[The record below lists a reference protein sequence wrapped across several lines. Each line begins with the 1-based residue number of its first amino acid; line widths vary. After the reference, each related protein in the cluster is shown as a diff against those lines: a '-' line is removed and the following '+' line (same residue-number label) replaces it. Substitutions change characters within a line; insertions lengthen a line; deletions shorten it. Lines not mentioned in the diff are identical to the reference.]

1 MSYTLSC
8 ESTVDMPFSAVAKRN
23 ISVLFYSYLLG
34 EQEYEDIMGRDDAA
48 LENFYRSIAQGIL
61 PSTTQINTYK
71 YIEYFEPLLEKG
83 DIFHLTLSSGI
94 TSSYTNAVEAAN
106 QLMQK
111 YPDRKIVIIDS
122 LCASSGFGLFVDNVA
137 DKRDEGYT
145 IDQLKE
151 YAEKTKQNVKHLFF
165 STDMTMFRRSG
176 RVSGSAATIA
186 TVLNICPV
194 MKVTKL
200 GKLEAFTKVR
210 GKDKATEFVF
220 NEMKKQVGTSYSKRC
235 YISNSNCLPMAEALK
250 EKVVAEFGCEVK
262 IFDIGTTIAS
272 HAGKGTV
279 AFFFESEADR

>member
-8 ESTVDMPFSAVAKRN
+8 ESTVDMPFSLVAARN

-34 EQEYEDIMGRDDAA
+34 DQEYEDIMGRDEEA
-48 LENFYRSIAQGIL
+48 LAHFYRSIDADIL

-71 YIEYFEPLLEKG
+71 YLEYFEPLLQKG
-83 DIFHLTLSSGI
+83 DVFHITLSSGI
-94 TSSYTNAVEAAN
+94 TSSYSNAVEAAN
-106 QLMQK
+106 QLSEK
-111 YPDRKIVIIDS
+111 YPDRKIVVIDS

-151 YAEKTKQNVKHLFF
+151 YAETTKQNVKHLFF
-165 STDMTMFRRSG
+165 STDMKMFRRSG
-176 RVSGSAATIA
+176 RVSGSAAAIA

-194 MKVTKL
+194 MKVTSI

-210 GKDKATEFVF
+210 GKDKAIDYVF
-220 NEMKKQVGTSYSKRC
+220 NEMKKQVGENYAKRC

-250 EKVVAEFGCEVK
+250 QKVVNEFGCEVK

-272 HAGKGTV
+272 HSGKGTV